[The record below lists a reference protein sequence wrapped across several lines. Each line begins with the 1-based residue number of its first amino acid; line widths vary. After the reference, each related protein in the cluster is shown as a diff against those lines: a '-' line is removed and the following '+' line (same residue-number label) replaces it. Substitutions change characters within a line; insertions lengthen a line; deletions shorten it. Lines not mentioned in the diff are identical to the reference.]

1 MKKHVLPCVGDLV
14 KYSDN
19 FYTIDEIIKKKN
31 QLLPNYKISAY
42 IKPKKEEEAE
52 HIIEYH
58 NKNVKFIT
66 DKKLQ
71 QNIKSY
77 LKFRDNY
84 NSIISYVNKKKNIKL
99 LFLTINNVERD
110 VEFFFDKCGLTIN
123 QLKKIGHAFKKT
135 LNSDL
140 YIYNIIINPF
150 YYITESYQLITFNKA
165 EYICLIFELNIDFE
179 TKCNAWIYDFFIKK
193 NNSFYVPV
201 WKFEKE
207 FKKYCENMK
216 KNVKKYLNYANIHIT
231 IQKNI
236 SGKLY
241 KTTNFLLNMEKEITD
256 RTLELFYEQTYD
268 IDKEEINV
276 LINKYEIKRN
286 KEKSGGFKL
295 EDKQRKSV
303 LDSILNKFSIITG
316 PPGTGKS
323 EIVKCINY
331 VFKHLSKKYDN
342 CQSVSDDESDCES
355 DSDIYDKSKYVN
367 PSNNI
372 SLLAPTGLAYINL
385 KNMDAT
391 LYNPKISGTCHR
403 VLYHT
408 YDNILKHKY
417 DCNCLEKDNCEY
429 KKLKINLCIIDE
441 SSMIDIF
448 IFNDILRM
456 CEYFKC
462 RLILLGD
469 INQLPSIGPGL
480 VLKHLINSECFN
492 ITTLNKIKRQAEGGT
507 LVDCIVKMNDN
518 VIIKPND
525 FVYNDITFINID
537 NIDDNL
543 ENFFLGLKDKFNL
556 SRHDSK
562 CLAYFNKQTYMF
574 NVNKINNIL
583 QNIYNPKI
591 NETDEENDEIKS
603 VSFYPYTF
611 RIEDLI
617 IRTENDYS
625 DENMRANGEHA
636 VIRAFD
642 GKKVTIEY
650 LTDNKTE
657 TLEINELYDN
667 FLLNY
672 CTTIHKSQGSQF
684 NTVIIFIEPNQN
696 IIDKTAIYTAI
707 SRSQKKCIIVSNEND
722 FIKCQ
727 KNNTN
732 INNKTSLFM
741 IESDEFEL

>member
-1 MKKHVLPCVGDLV
+1 MKKHVTPCVGDLV
-14 KYSDN
+14 KYIDD
-19 FYTIDEIIKKKN
+19 FYTIDEIFKKKN

-42 IKPKKEEEAE
+42 IKPKKEEDGE
-52 HIIEYH
+52 HIIEYD
-58 NKNVKFIT
+58 NKNVKFII

-84 NSIISYVNKKKNIKL
+84 NSIISYVNKKKNINL
-99 LFLTINNVERD
+99 FFLTIKNVERD
-110 VEFFFDKCGLTIN
+110 VESFFDECGLTIN
-123 QLKKIGHAFKKT
+123 QLKKIGHVFKKT

-150 YYITESYQLITFNKA
+150 YYITETYQLITFNKA
-165 EYICLIFELNIDFE
+165 EYICLIFKLNIDFE
-179 TKCNAWIYDFFIKK
+179 MKCNAWVYDFFIKK

-216 KNVKKYLNYANIHIT
+216 KNVKQYLNYTNIHIT

-241 KTTNFLLNMEKEITD
+241 KTTNFLLKMEKEITD
-256 RTLELFYEQTYD
+256 RTLELFYEQAYD
-268 IDKEEINV
+268 IDKEEINE

-286 KEKSGGFKL
+286 KEKSDGFKL
-295 EDKQRKSV
+295 EKEQRKSV
-303 LDSILNKFSIITG
+303 IDTILNKLSIITG
-316 PPGTGKS
+316 PPGSGKS
-323 EIVKCINY
+323 EIVKCINF
-331 VFKHLSKKYDN
+331 VFEKLNKN
-342 CQSVSDDESDCES
+342 N
-355 DSDIYDKSKYVN
+355 DSDNKIGYVN
-367 PSNNI
+367 PDNI

-385 KNMDAT
+385 KKGMESK
-391 LYNPKISGTCHR
+391 LYNQNISGTCHR
-403 VLYHT
+403 FLYHT
-408 YDNILKHKY
+408 YHNILAHKY
-417 DCNCLEKDNCEY
+417 DCSCLDKNACEY
-429 KKLKINLCIIDE
+429 NDLRIDLCIIDE
-441 SSMIDIF
+441 TSMIDIF
-448 IFNDILRM
+448 IFNDILKM
-456 CEYFKC
+456 CEYFQC

-492 ITTLNKIKRQAEGGT
+492 VTVLNKIKRQAEGT
-507 LVDCIVKMNDN
+507 LVNCIIKMNAN
-518 VIIKPND
+518 VIITPKD
-525 FVYNDITFINID
+525 FIDNDITFINID
-537 NIDDNL
+537 NFDDNL
-543 ENFFLGLKDKFNL
+543 EKNILELKEKFNL
-556 SRHDSK
+556 DRRMSK
-562 CLAYFNKQTYMF
+562 CLTYFNKQTYTF

-591 NETDEENDEIKS
+591 NENDENYENDEIKS

-617 IRTENDYS
+617 IRIENDYS
-625 DENMRANGEHA
+625 NENMRANGEHA
-636 VIRAFD
+636 VIRSFD

-657 TLEINELYDN
+657 ILEINELYDN

-684 NTVIIFIEPNQN
+684 DTVLLFIEPNQN

-707 SRSQKKCIIVSNEND
+707 SRSNKRCIIISNEND
-722 FIKCQ
+722 FIKSQ

-732 INNKTSLFM
+732 VDNKKSLFM
-741 IESDEFEL
+741 VESDEFEL

>member
-1 MKKHVLPCVGDLV
+1 MKKHISPIVGDLV
-14 KYSDN
+14 KYFDN
-19 FYTIDEIIKKKN
+19 YYIIDEIINIKN
-31 QLLPNYKISAY
+31 QILPNYKISYY
-42 IKPKKEEEAE
+42 IPPKKKEQEQI
-52 HIIEYH
+52 IIEHH
-58 NKNVKFIT
+58 NKNVIFIL
-66 DKKLQ
+66 DKKRQ
-71 QNIKSY
+71 QDIKLY

-84 NSIISYVNKKKNIKL
+84 NSTISYINNKKNSDL
-99 LFLTINNVERD
+99 SYLNINNVERD
-110 VEFFFDKCGLTIN
+110 IENLLYKCGLTIN
-123 QLKKIGHAFKKT
+123 QLKKIGHVFKKT
-135 LNSDL
+135 MNSDL
-140 YIYNIIINPF
+140 HIYNIIINPF

-179 TKCNAWIYDFFIKK
+179 TKCNAWVYDFFIKK

-207 FKKYCENMK
+207 FKKYCENME
-216 KNVKKYLNYANIHIT
+216 KNVKKYLNYTNRHIT

-268 IDKEEINV
+268 IDKEEINE

-286 KEKSGGFKL
+286 KEDSKFIKL
-295 EDKQRKSV
+295 EKEQRKSV
-303 LDSILNKFSIITG
+303 IDTILNKLSIVTG

-323 EIVKCINY
+323 EIVKCINF
-331 VFKHLSKKYDN
+331 VFEKLNKN
-342 CQSVSDDESDCES
+342 NVSDNK
-355 DSDIYDKSKYVN
+355 IGYVN
-367 PSNNI
+367 PDNI

-385 KNMDAT
+385 KKGMESK
-391 LYNPKISGTCHR
+391 LYNQNISGTCHR
-403 VLYHT
+403 FLYHT
-408 YDNILKHKY
+408 YHNILAHKY
-417 DCNCLEKDNCEY
+417 DCNCLDKNACEY
-429 KKLKINLCIIDE
+429 KDLKIDSCIIDE
-441 SSMIDIF
+441 TSMIDIF
-448 IFNDILRM
+448 IFNDILKM
-456 CEYFKC
+456 CEYFQC

-480 VLKHLINSECFN
+480 VLKHLINSEYFN
-492 ITTLNKIKRQAEGGT
+492 VTVLNKIKRQSEGT
-507 LVDCIVKMNDN
+507 LVNCIIKMNAN
-518 VIIKPND
+518 VIITPKD
-525 FVYNDITFINID
+525 FIDNNITFINID
-537 NIDDNL
+537 NFDDNL
-543 ENFFLGLKDKFNL
+543 EKNILELKEKFNL
-556 SRHDSK
+556 DRRMSK
-562 CLAYFNKQTYMF
+562 CLTYFNKQNYMF

-591 NETDEENDEIKS
+591 NETDENYENDEIKS

-611 RIEDLI
+611 RVEDLI
-617 IRTENDYS
+617 IRIENDYS

-636 VIRAFD
+636 VIRSFD
-642 GKKVTIEY
+642 GNKVTIEY
-650 LTDNKTE
+650 LTDNKTD

-684 NTVIIFIEPNQN
+684 NTVLIFIEPNQN

-707 SRSQKKCIIVSNEND
+707 SRSQSKCIIVSNEND

-732 INNKTSLFM
+732 IDNKKSLFM